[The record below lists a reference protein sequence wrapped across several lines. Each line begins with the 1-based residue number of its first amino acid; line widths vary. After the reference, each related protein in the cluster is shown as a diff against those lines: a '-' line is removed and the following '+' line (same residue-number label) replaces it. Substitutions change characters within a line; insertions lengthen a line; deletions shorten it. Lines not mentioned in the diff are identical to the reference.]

1 MASNPSLLHY
11 DITDKILRVYY
22 DVRAELGHG
31 FLEQVYHRAMA
42 MALAEAGLEVQTE
55 APLNVWFRGRQIAR
69 FSVDIVV
76 QGLVLVEVKAFHE
89 LEARH
94 KAQMLNYLRASDF
107 EVGLV
112 LNFTHKAEFE
122 RLVFGNARK
131 THPLP
136 SAPP

>member
-1 MASNPSLLHY
+1 MPSNTSLLHY

-42 MALAEAGLEVQTE
+42 IALVEQGLDVHTE
-55 APLNVWFRGRQIAR
+55 APLAVWFRGRQIAR
-69 FSVDIVV
+69 FSVDLVV

-107 EVGLV
+107 EVGLI

-122 RLVFGNARK
+122 RLVFGNQRK
-131 THPLP
+131 TR
-136 SAPP
+136 SRPPATP